1 MLDNTSERASSTY
14 GAQESVDKPASCSSE
29 GQFWSAFCMILQR
42 VPKANWIPVAQCGQ
56 SRHNIIFIG
65 FSLCLFFSFSLC
77 FLILLS
83 WITPTIKPLTLKPMS
98 LALLSMCVLV
108 AQSCPTLCSS
118 TDHSPPG
125 SSVHG
130 ILQARIL
137 QWVAVPFFRGSS
149 QPRDQTQVS
158 HIAGRLFTIW
168 AKRKPIFFQGQ
179 PEIRKTQSFYSWL
192 PLKTHIV
199 FAGNWSWREKKKSQV
214 LAQSSTQKMSKFG
227 STYPSVGRNISNWVS
242 PWTLTSVNLSFWGLH
257 TQLSN
262 FP

>member
-42 VPKANWIPVAQCGQ
+42 VPKGNWIPVAQCGQ
-56 SRHNIIFIG
+56 SLHGIIFIG

-83 WITPTIKPLTLKPMS
+83 WITPTIKPLILKPMS
-98 LALLSMCVLV
+98 LALLSVCVLV
-108 AQSCPTLCSS
+108 AQSCLTLCSS
-118 TDHSPPG
+118 TDRSPPG

-168 AKRKPIFFQGQ
+168 AKRKPILFQGQ

-192 PLKTHIV
+192 PLKNPHSIY
-199 FAGNWSWREKKKSQV
+199 WELKLKREKKKKSQV

-227 STYPSVGRNISNWVS
+227 STYPAVGRNIPNWVS
-242 PWTLTSVNLSFWGLH
+242 PWTSTSVNLSFWGLH
-257 TQLSN
+257 TQL
-262 FP
+262 